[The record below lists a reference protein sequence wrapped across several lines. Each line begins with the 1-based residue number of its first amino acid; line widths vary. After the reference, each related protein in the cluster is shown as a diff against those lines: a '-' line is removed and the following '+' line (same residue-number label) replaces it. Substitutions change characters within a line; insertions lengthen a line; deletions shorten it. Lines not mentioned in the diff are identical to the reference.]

1 MAPFASAADL
11 QAFLQDP
18 ELDVVAAGMAV
29 NIASSDI
36 RDYVGWSIS
45 QETAVQ
51 LTLDGRGER
60 RIFLPTL
67 LLTDVAEVVE
77 DGTTLVA
84 DDDYQWSRS
93 GFIRRINARWP
104 YKERSIQVTITHGY
118 EPAPDSVRG
127 VCLAIGSRIIH
138 NPENVASYSIDGV
151 SERMGT
157 VTTMLAS
164 VSLLDSEKKTLGRY
178 ILPVTG

>member
-1 MAPFASAADL
+1 MAPLATGPDL
-11 QAFLQDP
+11 QVFLQDP
-18 ELDVVAAGMAV
+18 DLDQFAADLAV
-29 NIASSDI
+29 KIASSDI
-36 RDYVGWSIS
+36 RDHVGWSIS

-77 DGTTLVA
+77 DGVTLVA

-104 YKERSIQVTITHGY
+104 YKERSIQPTITHGY
-118 EPAPDSVRG
+118 ATVPDSVRG
-127 VCLAIGSRIIH
+127 VCLAVAGRIVN
-138 NPENVASYSIDGV
+138 NPENVTSYSIDGV
-151 SERMGT
+151 SERTGT
-157 VTTMLAS
+157 AATVLVS
-164 VSLLDSEKKTLGRY
+164 VGLLDSEKKTLGRY
-178 ILPVTG
+178 MLPVTG